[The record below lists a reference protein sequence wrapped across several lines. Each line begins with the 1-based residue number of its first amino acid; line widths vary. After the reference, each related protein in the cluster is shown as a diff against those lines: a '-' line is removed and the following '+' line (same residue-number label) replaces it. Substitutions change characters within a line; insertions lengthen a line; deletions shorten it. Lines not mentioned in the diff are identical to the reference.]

1 MKRKKALN
9 EAEKE
14 AINDINAANELL
26 SDRTTK
32 LANSLRVLLV
42 RKGSKKASLMIETAK
57 INQKKAKT
65 QLATVRDKQRILS
78 DKNKELIERALP
90 GLPSRKCNVA
100 A

>member
-1 MKRKKALN
+1 MKRKKAVN

-42 RKGSKKASLMIETAK
+42 RKGSKKS
-57 INQKKAKT
+57 
-65 QLATVRDKQRILS
+65 IL
-78 DKNKELIERALP
+78 DD
-90 GLPSRKCNVA
+90 
-100 A
+100 